1 MFLLKNFKSKKIMK
15 LSGKIEKKIDV
26 FWLLFIFTYLYVF
39 KRNNILKVLS

>member
-1 MFLLKNFKSKKIMK
+1 MFPPKNFKSKKTMK

-26 FWLLFIFTYLYVF
+26 FWLLFIFTYLYAS